1 MLPEEYPKMHKI
13 KDKQEQNVHKQE
25 QTVHR
30 SEKTETIK
38 KYTER
43 RSDRNIKK
51 KDSLRYNNVLYK

>member
-13 KDKQEQNVHKQE
+13 KDKQKQNVHKQE

-38 KYTER
+38 KNIPKDGPTE
-43 RSDRNIKK
+43 ILKK
-51 KDSLRYNNVLYK
+51 R